1 MKKTLLKNACAI
13 IAACATI
20 FLLGSCSQAEFDG
33 RTDTVYSLETP
44 SVSAKA
50 YPGVNVV
57 SWKPVT
63 GASSYKVIVYEEG
76 AFKKDVTDE
85 INGNRYAD
93 IQLTNG
99 KTYTYYVEAVSGSS
113 PSKSNGD
120 NFDDIFDDA
129 RGVYAKNNRG
139 EASVKAIV
147 PPMSTKALELT
158 AYEGGYDGKNTKTV
172 SENDEWVVRPSNIV
186 VEVANG
192 NVYVNFPM
200 KAYLKYTVKYYNNDL
215 IHDKNVNNGTDLE
228 NVNVSD
234 LYANN
239 ALGQTSFQI
248 ASAGSYQIAIVAKA
262 YNTNYV
268 DSDDV
273 IYSEL
278 ITIDSLKLD
287 SETTDEKVEY
297 VLADYKFKANADK
310 TVRVSF
316 TPAKKDGEYVP
327 TEWYTVYRRVK
338 GEYTNTKIN
347 AVKESNDTTN
357 NTKYY
362 VDDTVPDV
370 TKEYVYTIVV
380 TNGKEYG
387 QKAEATLT
395 KKTKSDISNISI
407 IPELAGEKINWMVT
421 VTGIANNEDVELTA
435 YSLAMS
441 SERSS
446 SVEVL
451 AQEIID
457 STAKQKKDLKITT
470 FGNTNSKVYLVESQK
485 PESGLIYLLVQAKSK
500 SDSYKAVNYIG
511 KFPNSSSNGSNEQGP
526 GQNVTPGSDENEP
539 GQGGDYP
546 GSDEGDFE
554 QGDGGLQEP
563 NENDFNN

>member
-20 FLLGSCSQAEFDG
+20 FLLGSCSQTEFDG

-63 GASSYKVIVYEEG
+63 GASNYKVIVYEEG

-85 INGNRYAD
+85 INGNCYAD

-200 KAYLKYTVKYYNNDL
+200 KAYLKYTVKYYDNDL

-228 NVNVSD
+228 NANVSD

-347 AVKESNDTTN
+347 AIKESNDTTN

-546 GSDEGDFE
+546 GPDEGDFE
-554 QGDGGLQEP
+554 QGDGDLQEP

>member
-20 FLLGSCSQAEFDG
+20 FLLGSCSQTEFDG

-85 INGNRYAD
+85 IKGNCYAD

-192 NVYVNFPM
+192 KVYVNFPM
-200 KAYLKYTVKYYNNDL
+200 KAYLKYTVKYYDNDL

-287 SETTDEKVEY
+287 SETTDEKAEY

-470 FGNTNSKVYLVESQK
+470 LGNTDSKVYLVESQK

-546 GSDEGDFE
+546 GPDEGDFE

-563 NENDFNN
+563 NENDFSN